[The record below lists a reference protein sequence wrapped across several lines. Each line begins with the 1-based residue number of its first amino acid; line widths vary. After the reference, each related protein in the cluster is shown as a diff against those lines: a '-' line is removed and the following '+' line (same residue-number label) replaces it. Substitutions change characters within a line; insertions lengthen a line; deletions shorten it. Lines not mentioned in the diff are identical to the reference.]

1 MFNYFIACPSMPLFF
16 VHFLTFKNALRAA
29 VASARRRI
37 FISAYVI
44 NANLKKHQD
53 PVTQI
58 LFLLRDAQARGL
70 DVKIILDNPPINR
83 PNFHCNKMLLNYF
96 KRWQIPHACPPSS
109 FTAHAKIVIVDS
121 SFCFIGS
128 HNLARSSLNNPL
140 DCTVEIRNH
149 AMVDLL
155 ADSFLSCFQDGRMD
169 RFFPPFDQ
177 SQLPKFLWM
186 EPLHGTR

>member
-1 MFNYFIACPSMPLFF
+1 M
-16 VHFLTFKNALRAA
+16 T
-29 VASARRRI
+29 I
-37 FISAYVI
+37 F
-44 NANLKKHQD
+44 
-53 PVTQI
+53 
-58 LFLLRDAQARGL
+58 
-70 DVKIILDNPPINR
+70 
-83 PNFHCNKMLLNYF
+83 
-96 KRWQIPHACPPSS
+96 
-109 FTAHAKIVIVDS
+109 
-121 SFCFIGS
+121 GS